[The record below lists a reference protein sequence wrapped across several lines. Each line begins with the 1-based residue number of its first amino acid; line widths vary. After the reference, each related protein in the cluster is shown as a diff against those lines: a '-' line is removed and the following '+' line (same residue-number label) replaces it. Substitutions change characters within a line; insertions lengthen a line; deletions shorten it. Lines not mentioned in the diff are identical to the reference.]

1 MLPFVVFGG
10 ILIAIAFLFD
20 FANAGQGNFGSG
32 SPAAKWFKTMGD
44 LSFGMMVPIIGAY
57 ITYAIIG
64 RQGLLPGFMVGL
76 MSQGKFLFSLNPETG
91 QVQWFATAVQ
101 EFLEQLLEHF

>member
-1 MLPFVVFGG
+1 
-10 ILIAIAFLFD
+10 
-20 FANAGQGNFGSG
+20 
-32 SPAAKWFKTMGD
+32 MGD

-57 ITYAIIG
+57 ITFAIIG

-91 QVQWFATAVQ
+91 QVQ
-101 EFLEQLLEHF
+101 